1 MKEILFKDDA
11 SKKILKGVNTVCSA
25 VVTTLGP
32 RGQNVIFEESS
43 YPTITKD
50 GVTVAQQIQLEDKFE
65 NLGVMVAREA
75 AENTNREAGD
85 GTTSTMALLNAIY
98 TDGYKYVTAG
108 MNSVLLKKGMDG
120 ALVDILKSLEEQ
132 AKPVEDFN
140 TKLQVATISANN
152 DNELGQ
158 LIAEVI
164 EKVGMDGVITVQGSN
179 NLQTEVEYIK
189 GTKINAG
196 YESHVFINDSKK
208 LSANFEKP
216 AIIITTD
223 GITLQSQLV
232 PVIQKVIQAGQK
244 NMVLFANRIEG
255 QALAFLAQNHLLGK
269 FTCVPIRV
277 PSFGDY
283 QRDLLYD
290 LGALTQSTVLGVED
304 AKRIEDATFDDCGTC
319 ENIIINRYDTIVA
332 GGEGDISKRV
342 EEARAL
348 MEGEKDPFRIDRLKT
363 RLGRLVGEIANIRVG
378 GASETEQTE
387 IKYRV
392 EDAINAT
399 KSAIEEGIVE
409 GGGMAI
415 LRAQPKLFTE
425 EDCSKEYIAGYE
437 IVARAVEAPLKTL
450 VNNGGGNGEAIV
462 GKAKEATIGYNV
474 LTETWEDLILGGI
487 IDPKKVVRCAI
498 TNAVATAGILL
509 TSGVAIVRKV
519 EK

>member
-332 GGEGDISKRV
+332 GGEGGWKSG
-342 EEARAL
+342 A
-348 MEGEKDPFRIDRLKT
+348 GE
-363 RLGRLVGEIANIRVG
+363 
-378 GASETEQTE
+378 
-387 IKYRV
+387 
-392 EDAINAT
+392 
-399 KSAIEEGIVE
+399 
-409 GGGMAI
+409 
-415 LRAQPKLFTE
+415 
-425 EDCSKEYIAGYE
+425 
-437 IVARAVEAPLKTL
+437 
-450 VNNGGGNGEAIV
+450 
-462 GKAKEATIGYNV
+462 
-474 LTETWEDLILGGI
+474 
-487 IDPKKVVRCAI
+487 
-498 TNAVATAGILL
+498 
-509 TSGVAIVRKV
+509 
-519 EK
+519 